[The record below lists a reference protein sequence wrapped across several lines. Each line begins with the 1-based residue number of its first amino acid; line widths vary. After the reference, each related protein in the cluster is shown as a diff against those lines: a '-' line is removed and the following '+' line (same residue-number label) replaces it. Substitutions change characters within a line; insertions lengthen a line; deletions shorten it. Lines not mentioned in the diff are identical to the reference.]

1 MKAERRKKIEDLC
14 YAALEQEESKRKAFL
29 EEACGGDDALRR
41 EVESLLAQEEKVE
54 DFLEAPALEVA
65 AKAMV
70 QDQVPSMVGREMG
83 SYKVLSL
90 LGTGG
95 MGEVYLAEDTKLD
108 RRVALKFLPRE
119 MQQDETA
126 RKRFLREAKSA
137 AALDHAYVCH
147 IHEVGEE
154 EGKSFISMEYVQ
166 GETLKDQLKKGPL
179 PLQDALAKATEIAEA
194 LEAAHRQN
202 IIHRDLKP
210 SNIMITPDGHVKVL
224 DFGLA
229 KRLTPAEGGDSQEK
243 TLTASLTRTGDTL
256 GTVPYMS
263 PEQLRGE
270 AVDTRSDIF
279 SFGVTL
285 YEMLTGMEPFKQAQP
300 ADTASSI
307 LTKDPPPLS
316 RYMNEVS
323 PVLQHTVR
331 KMLAKDPDRRYQL
344 IHEVGTDLGEILHG
358 GEDSF
363 EIAPAAE
370 GSWKRWIPWS
380 IAALAVLTAATLAIW
395 NHLPDTISQTPPGIK
410 RTTIDLPTPYMV
422 GPPVAWRIALSP
434 DGRHL
439 VYVGERAQGHAIYHR
454 AMDQTEALPLP
465 GTEGAS
471 RLFFSPDGE
480 WVGFYASGA
489 MKKVSLKGGQPLI
502 ISELDPYFGASWG
515 KDGNIVFGGVSSGLS
530 RVSATGGIPQKVTTP
545 DKKRGEIAHAWP
557 KILPGG
563 HAIVFDIRLPGTVG
577 TGDKKSPLGVLSLE
591 TGEWKTIAEDGHYGH
606 YLHSGHLTYLH
617 SELGH
622 MVVAFDLS
630 RLEVIGDPVA
640 SPTLEAVDYAVSN
653 DGTLVYRSPHGDW
666 GELVLVDHRG
676 GTQAGGKVAHRFA
689 QPRFSPNGEYVALT
703 VKKDETRK
711 KATFSGT
718 SDIWVYEIARGIL
731 TPVTFTDTSS
741 ESVWTPDGKRIT
753 FRRFLPEARGI
764 RSSIYWK
771 AADGS
776 GIAEELTSA
785 PGLFPT
791 PHSWSPDGKVLTFT
805 TLQQQTSSDIWVFS
819 LEGERKPQLFQGTRF
834 REWHPMFSPDGR
846 WIAFTSNRSG
856 RDEVYVKAYP
866 AGSGLTRISTEG
878 GSQPLWGVDGKELF
892 YRNGRKMM
900 VVAVGTAAPFTASPS
915 RFLFEGPY
923 LGGINSALARNY
935 DISPDGRRFAM
946 IKGAATSLR
955 QLNVVQNWFEEIKR
969 LVPTGK

>member
-489 MKKVSLKGGQPLI
+489 MKKVSLKGG
-502 ISELDPYFGASWG
+502 
-515 KDGNIVFGGVSSGLS
+515 
-530 RVSATGGIPQKVTTP
+530 
-545 DKKRGEIAHAWP
+545 
-557 KILPGG
+557 
-563 HAIVFDIRLPGTVG
+563 
-577 TGDKKSPLGVLSLE
+577 
-591 TGEWKTIAEDGHYGH
+591 
-606 YLHSGHLTYLH
+606 
-617 SELGH
+617 
-622 MVVAFDLS
+622 
-630 RLEVIGDPVA
+630 
-640 SPTLEAVDYAVSN
+640 
-653 DGTLVYRSPHGDW
+653 
-666 GELVLVDHRG
+666 
-676 GTQAGGKVAHRFA
+676 
-689 QPRFSPNGEYVALT
+689 
-703 VKKDETRK
+703 
-711 KATFSGT
+711 
-718 SDIWVYEIARGIL
+718 
-731 TPVTFTDTSS
+731 
-741 ESVWTPDGKRIT
+741 
-753 FRRFLPEARGI
+753 
-764 RSSIYWK
+764 
-771 AADGS
+771 
-776 GIAEELTSA
+776 
-785 PGLFPT
+785 
-791 PHSWSPDGKVLTFT
+791 
-805 TLQQQTSSDIWVFS
+805 
-819 LEGERKPQLFQGTRF
+819 
-834 REWHPMFSPDGR
+834 
-846 WIAFTSNRSG
+846 
-856 RDEVYVKAYP
+856 
-866 AGSGLTRISTEG
+866 
-878 GSQPLWGVDGKELF
+878 
-892 YRNGRKMM
+892 
-900 VVAVGTAAPFTASPS
+900 
-915 RFLFEGPY
+915 
-923 LGGINSALARNY
+923 
-935 DISPDGRRFAM
+935 
-946 IKGAATSLR
+946 
-955 QLNVVQNWFEEIKR
+955 
-969 LVPTGK
+969 